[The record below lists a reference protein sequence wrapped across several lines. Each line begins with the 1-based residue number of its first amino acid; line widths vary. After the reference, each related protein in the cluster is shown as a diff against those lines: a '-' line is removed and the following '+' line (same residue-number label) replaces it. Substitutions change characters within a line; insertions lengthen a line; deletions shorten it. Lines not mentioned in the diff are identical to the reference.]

1 MEPLYKNILIGLAV
15 VVFFFIIL
23 SLFIKI
29 DLSYININ
37 KKVTKP
43 SGRHA
48 RSKVKK
54 VVVVEK

>member
-37 KKVTKP
+37 KKVTRP
-43 SGRHA
+43 RGEGG
-48 RSKVKK
+48 SKVKK